1 MLLANAGVR
10 VPALSRYIFFG
21 IATWVL
27 ATGVTRAD
35 KLDEVLAAQPAE
47 VQARYAAR
55 HPRETLDFFGIAPG
69 MKVVE
74 VFPGDGW
81 YTRILAA
88 YLGSQGKLVGAD
100 YAAEMYPKFN
110 FYDAAFLKAKQTW
123 VSDWPRSA
131 SAWAADDA
139 EITGFALG
147 SLPQTQTG
155 SADAVLMIRALH
167 NLARF
172 ERDGGYM
179 SRALADIARVLKPGG
194 VVGIVQHRAPDNADD
209 AWADG
214 SKGYV
219 KQAFVVASMQAAGFE
234 YVGASDVNR
243 NPKDRPTTND
253 IVWRLPPSFFG
264 VEGEAARAAMAA
276 IGESDRMTLLFRKP
290 KP

>member
-1 MLLANAGVR
+1 MLLPNAHVSG
-10 VPALSRYIFFG
+10 PTLSRSIFFV
-21 IATWVL
+21 IAIWVL
-27 ATGVTRAD
+27 ATGVARAD
-35 KLDEVLAAQPAE
+35 KLDEVLAAQSAE

-69 MKVVE
+69 MTVVE

-88 YLGSQGKLVGAD
+88 YLGTQGKLVGAD

-110 FYDAAFLKAKQTW
+110 FYDAAFLKTKQTW
-123 VSDWPRSA
+123 VTDWPRNA

-139 EITGFALG
+139 EISGFALG
-147 SLPQTQTG
+147 SMPKAQAG
-155 SADAVLMIRALH
+155 SADAVLMIRAFH

-172 ERDGGYM
+172 ERDGAYM

-194 VVGIVQHRAPDNADD
+194 VVGIVQHRAPDDADD

-214 SKGYV
+214 SKGYL

-234 YVGASDVNR
+234 HVGASEVNR
-243 NPKDRPTTND
+243 NPRDRPTTAD
-253 IVWRLPPSFFG
+253 MVWRLPPTFSG
-264 VEGEAARAAMAA
+264 VEGDAARAAMAA

>member
-1 MLLANAGVR
+1 MLPNAHVS
-10 VPALSRYIFFG
+10 VPTLSRSIFFV
-21 IATWVL
+21 IAIWVL
-27 ATGVTRAD
+27 ATGVARAD

-69 MKVVE
+69 MTVVE

-88 YLGSQGKLVGAD
+88 YLGTQGKLVGAD

-110 FYDAAFLKAKQTW
+110 FYDAAFLKTKQTW
-123 VSDWPRSA
+123 VTDWPRNA
-131 SAWAADDA
+131 SAWATDDA
-139 EITGFALG
+139 EISGFALG
-147 SLPQTQTG
+147 SMPKAQAG
-155 SADAVLMIRALH
+155 SADAVLMIRAFH

-172 ERDGGYM
+172 ERDGAYM

-194 VVGIVQHRAPDNADD
+194 VVGIVQHRAPDDADD

-214 SKGYV
+214 SKGYL

-234 YVGASDVNR
+234 HVGASEVNR
-243 NPKDRPTTND
+243 NPRDRPTTAD
-253 IVWRLPPSFFG
+253 MVWRLPPTFSG
-264 VEGEAARAAMAA
+264 AEGDAARAAMAA